1 MGRED
6 NMICNENDL
15 GFLVDELI
23 TDATK
28 RHKQSD
34 ADNSGSPD
42 TEPLEQ
48 GKDEPPRYQVEKE
61 M

>member
-1 MGRED
+1 MCRED

-28 RHKQSD
+28 RYKQSD
-34 ADNSGSPD
+34 ADNSGSSD
-42 TEPLEQ
+42 ADPLDQ
-48 GKDEPPRYQVEKE
+48 RKDEPPRYQVEKE

>member
-1 MGRED
+1 MCRED
-6 NMICNENDL
+6 NMICDENDW

-42 TEPLEQ
+42 DDHLDQ
-48 GKDEPPRYQVEKE
+48 RKDEPPRYKVEKE
-61 M
+61 L